1 MLEKHWDSQAK
12 VEIAVTEEGDGARVC
27 SDPESDVEL
36 NGEPV
41 DGNLVGDDK
50 EETVVQNTGTIQK
63 KAPTK
68 VYFGDAKFSDQQPL
82 PHIV

>member
-1 MLEKHWDSQAK
+1 M
-12 VEIAVTEEGDGARVC
+12 R

-50 EETVVQNTGTIQK
+50 DETVVQNTGTIQK

-68 VYFGDAKFSDQQPL
+68 VYFGDAKFSD
-82 PHIV
+82 

>member
-1 MLEKHWDSQAK
+1 M
-12 VEIAVTEEGDGARVC
+12 R

-50 EETVVQNTGTIQK
+50 DETVVQNTGTIQK

-68 VYFGDAKFSDQQPL
+68 VYFGDAKFSDQQLLPL
-82 PHIV
+82 MV

>member
-1 MLEKHWDSQAK
+1 M
-12 VEIAVTEEGDGARVC
+12 R

-50 EETVVQNTGTIQK
+50 DETVVQNTGKIQ
-63 KAPTK
+63 
-68 VYFGDAKFSDQQPL
+68 
-82 PHIV
+82 